1 MVLAIAGN
9 IIPAIATANAMIAG
23 LVVLHTFRI
32 LAEDF
37 KRMQSVYLRQKPNH
51 RNQLLVPEKKLTPA
65 NPNCYVCSEQPTVTV
80 CIDTNN
86 MTVKEFESEIL
97 KKGLNMVAP
106 DAMLQGQSLVVIS
119 SEEGETEQNND
130 KKLKEL
136 GIVDGSILKVDDFL
150 QNYELTVNVNHYE
163 ATVKDD
169 PPFKIICDPEQLK
182 AKEDNVNKSNGNG
195 EKQTEY
201 ESDDDDLCLVEEND
215 DESVSKKMKMDDDDD
230 LIMLDEPMGS

>member
-1 MVLAIAGN
+1 MTAIAGN

-23 LVVLHTFRI
+23 LVILLTFRV

-37 KRMQSVYLRQKPNH
+37 KRMQSVYLRQKANH
-51 RNQLLVPEKKLTPA
+51 RNQLLVPERKLSPA
-65 NPNCYVCSEQPTVTV
+65 NPLCYVCSHQPTVTV
-80 CIDTNN
+80 GIDTNN

-97 KKGLNMVAP
+97 KNSLHMIAP

-163 ATVKDD
+163 AKAKDD
-169 PPFKIICDPEQLK
+169 PPFMVICNSDELK
-182 AKEDNVNKSNGNG
+182 AKKDDVNGSDAGNGNSDQ
-195 EKQTEY
+195 KMEY
-201 ESDDDDLCLVEEND
+201 HSDDDDLCVVEEN
-215 DESVSKKMKMDDDDD
+215 ECEPACKKMKIDDNDD
-230 LIMLDEPMGS
+230 LIMIE